1 MYEVTC
7 HAHACTCAG
16 LEVEGLYRMSGKK
29 NEILRLKSKFDTGN
43 HMYITCASHVHHMTI
58 IFYHMIIT

>member
-1 MYEVTC
+1 MYLHTC
-7 HAHACTCAG
+7 MYMCAG

-43 HMYITCASHVHHMTI
+43 HMYIT
-58 IFYHMIIT
+58 